1 MINRG
6 IDDQISQRIMA
17 SGGNPQ
23 KLMQDYSRKKELLD
37 LLALQ
42 RLKKQKEDTMRDMQ
56 LSLQNNP
63 QTIKQQREAQV
74 AELTKNELAQQVG
87 QTMAQQQARSQQNV
101 QRVAQA
107 GLPNAPAPNMRMQ
120 NGGIVGFAVGDYV
133 DADDARL
140 AGEERRRYAELIKKA
155 RPKGK
160 SFNIKRLSDQEK
172 SDFERLNYRF
182 DRQPLQAGIENF
194 LNRPISDIPGMIST
208 GVKKFTDAFGS
219 PTKPRPA
226 DEILTFGQGTAS
238 GTGEEMNAQRVS
250 AEDLAK
256 IVDPRLQTEPE
267 SGAQD
272 LRKVLGRQDIFAP
285 TTDDTTTQP
294 EQKPSP
300 ESEPEQS
307 TEQEPE
313 KKSGI
318 TAALPTVEIPQ
329 TSYADMPKISAG
341 EIDYSTNTARAG
353 LEKAAKDQ
361 MDIDVGAARTTGR
374 DDAQQFLGDTEEEK
388 AGIKALIDERRKI
401 EQGLLDPEKLR
412 TQQILSQLSGMAGSS
427 TAGIAGA
434 RGTQASLQAQRAQ
447 EQAQQD
453 LFEKRKADFDE
464 VLDRSRAV
472 REKAFSVGE
481 TRGESAETKRI
492 EGQKTLT
499 ELAKLSDKQL
509 QEQAQN
515 ELQASI
521 ANLDAYTSQK
531 NVESRERVTQQQL
544 ISNTQIANA
553 KIKSQ
558 EEIAKGRNEVQ
569 RETNRL
575 MQETKTVI
583 QEGQNINNFNNQLTN
598 IGKLKAK
605 IVENIATSLKNDFTY
620 MRLKAE
626 QETAKEKGNETEF
639 NRIKDALSI
648 IEAKEAERYE
658 SQIDDLNT
666 QSRQLQ
672 SALDAIQFKVER

>member
-120 NGGIVGFAVGDYV
+120 NGGIVGFAGPTGSQVQGQFTPMLQRSGNPNIYGSAHERIKQMFTGD
-133 DADDARL
+133 DSPT
-140 AGEERRRYAELIKKA
+140 EAEL
-155 RPKGK
+155 
-160 SFNIKRLSDQEK
+160 
-172 SDFERLNYRF
+172 
-182 DRQPLQAGIENF
+182 
-194 LNRPISDIPGMIST
+194 
-208 GVKKFTDAFGS
+208 
-219 PTKPRPA
+219 
-226 DEILTFGQGTAS
+226 
-238 GTGEEMNAQRVS
+238 
-250 AEDLAK
+250 
-256 IVDPRLQTEPE
+256 
-267 SGAQD
+267 
-272 LRKVLGRQDIFAP
+272 KVLGYSKADFEALTYGQKAQVLLRIDRQREYLSEQVEDTPSNIPVLSGRRAIEAEMERRKKVGDTFVPDARTDYSLEETTAP
-285 TTDDTTTQP
+285 MPTDDLDQKRDRSETSSQFLPESSVPSTYDASVQP

-300 ESEPEQS
+300 ESEPEQKS
-307 TEQEPE
+307 EPNPFANV
-313 KKSGI
+313 GI
-318 TAALPTVEIPQ
+318 TADKVGIP
-329 TSYADMPKISAG
+329 
-341 EIDYSTNTARAG
+341 TARPE
-353 LEKAAKDQ
+353 LKAEDYEPNLPSLDPFKTQYKDIQ
-361 MDIDVGAARTTGR
+361 NVDVEQKGE
-374 DDAQQFLGDTEEEK
+374 DAFDRVQNRLGDTEEEK

-472 REKAFSVGE
+472 KEKGSAAEESTITAEQARSDAALGKQLDITNKEREAAQKTADRLLSVDQANLTAADRQRALELQAALKVADQQFTLGIKTIEGNLAQEKNEITRLGYEAKSITAKQQVQQQILASIGKIESAYTKLFVEAREKA
-481 TRGESAETKRI
+481 
-492 EGQKTLT
+492 TLLGGSP
-499 ELAKLSDKQL
+499 EEKAARLQALS
-509 QEQAQN
+509 EQQN
-515 ELQASI
+515 EAIEQSTKELQ
-521 ANLDAYTSQK
+521 T
-531 NVESRERVTQQQL
+531 
-544 ISNTQIANA
+544 
-553 KIKSQ
+553 
-558 EEIAKGRNEVQ
+558 
-569 RETNRL
+569 
-575 MQETKTVI
+575 
-583 QEGQNINNFNNQLTN
+583 
-598 IGKLKAK
+598 
-605 IVENIATSLKNDFTY
+605 
-620 MRLKAE
+620 
-626 QETAKEKGNETEF
+626 
-639 NRIKDALSI
+639 
-648 IEAKEAERYE
+648 
-658 SQIDDLNT
+658 LN
-666 QSRQLQ
+666 RQLQ
-672 SALDAIQFKVER
+672 QEISGFSAPVRKP